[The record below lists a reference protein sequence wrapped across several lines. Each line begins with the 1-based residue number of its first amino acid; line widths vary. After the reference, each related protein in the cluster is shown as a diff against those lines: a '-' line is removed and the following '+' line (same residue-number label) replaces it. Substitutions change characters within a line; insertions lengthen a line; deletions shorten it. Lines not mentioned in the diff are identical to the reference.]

1 MLYEVTDV
9 KDLHDW
15 NCDHLEKHPMFE
27 RVPDSELVN
36 DPCIQ
41 VMREETDEA

>member
-1 MLYEVTDV
+1 MTDV

-27 RVPDSELVN
+27 RVPDSELEN
-36 DPCIQ
+36 DPCIK